1 MLHYL
6 VEIHDKNSEEI
17 GAIMEKDEFGDLM
30 PKKYDSFSQANAQAA
45 LIKSQLPEGRYTK
58 VVSIESAEDTNESL
72 D

>member
-30 PKKYDSFSQANAQAA
+30 PKKYDSFSQANAQAV
-45 LIKSQLPEGRYTK
+45 LIKAQLPEGRYTK
-58 VVSIESAEDTNESL
+58 VVSIESTEDTNESL

>member
-17 GAIMEKDEFGDLM
+17 GAIMEKDEFGELM

-45 LIKSQLPEGRYTK
+45 LIKSQLPKGRYTK
-58 VVSIESAEDTNESL
+58 VVSIESTEDTNESL